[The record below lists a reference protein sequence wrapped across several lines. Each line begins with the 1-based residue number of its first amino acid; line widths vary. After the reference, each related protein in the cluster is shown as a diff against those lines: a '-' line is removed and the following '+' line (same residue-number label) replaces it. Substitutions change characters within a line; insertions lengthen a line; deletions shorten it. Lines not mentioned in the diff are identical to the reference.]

1 MEPGLAERSETMR
14 ALMAFLLGSLLVGI
28 ILIGFVAA
36 ENFFVVDRL
45 IESPPSTEFRQEFQQ
60 RLAPLPDG
68 EARVVLR
75 YLSSELNRFYFRV
88 WGGAEALL
96 GAVLLLLAARSGPKG
111 LNDRPLK
118 IGAGVMLVL
127 ILLMTFYLTPQIVEV
142 GRAIDFVPRD
152 PPPPELRQFGMLHAA
167 YSLLDLAK
175 LLIGIWLTVRL
186 VRRSPGQR
194 TKASDG

>member
-1 MEPGLAERSETMR
+1 MR

-45 IESPPSTEFRQEFQQ
+45 LEAPASTRFREELQQ

-68 EARVVLR
+68 DARVVLR

-88 WGGAEALL
+88 WGGAEVLL
-96 GAVLLLLAARSGPKG
+96 GAVLLGLAARSG
-111 LNDRPLK
+111 NDRTLT
-118 IGAGVMLVL
+118 IGAGVMLAL
-127 ILLMTFYLTPQIVEV
+127 SLLMTFYLTPQLVDV

-152 PPPPELRQFGMLHAA
+152 PPPPELRQFGMLHGA
-167 YSLLDLAK
+167 YSVLDLAK
-175 LLIGIWLTVRL
+175 LLLGIWLTVRL
-186 VRRSPGQR
+186 VRPPAMG
-194 TKASDG
+194 